1 MHRHALRT
9 SIMVSRSWARDSASD
24 ASLFGMRKGL
34 IISTSCKK
42 KKVLVATR
50 RKIVSCSLLDNA
62 IPLDLPLLNPN
73 HQPT

>member
-1 MHRHALRT
+1 
-9 SIMVSRSWARDSASD
+9 MVSRSWARDSASD